1 MEFEAK
7 LEQIEILQSNHV
19 TLFRNYIQKKFP
31 TASPE
36 ERSIILADAVY
47 KAMNKHIEE
56 FDTKIR
62 DRVKHEVLKRAVM
75 KDNYNIKGTDIFYAC
90 LALKDTEEGL
100 KESLVIWLNNKCNSS
115 IKKEYFDQLYSRQST
130 SSDELIEYD
139 LSQAGTFKN
148 KVLLLQQFLDRI
160 QVTYTYVKQ
169 KTARNLSYPRVVAL
183 FLITTVFITYLA
195 MGNMD
200 TLFSKQNSF
209 QNVQAEEIPGKQ
221 ISNISNSSLPSHL
234 RYREVDKDSLVN
246 YLVKKYSLLSEEKY
260 ISAIIQASF
269 ELDVNPLLLIA
280 ITGQEQAYVPKNHS
294 NAVIIA
300 NNPFNVFGSWQVYNT
315 DILDSARIAAR
326 TVVELSKNRPQS
338 IDPIVWINNKYA
350 EDKRWHEGVNKNF
363 EDINREVKT
372 MVDSL

>member
-90 LALKDTEEGL
+90 LALKDTEEEL

-115 IKKEYFDQLYSRQST
+115 IKKEYLDQLYRRQST
-130 SSDELIEYD
+130 SSDEWIEYD
-139 LSQAGTFKN
+139 LGRAGTFKN
-148 KVLLLQQFLDRI
+148 KVLLLQQLLDRI
-160 QVTYTYVKQ
+160 HVTYTYVKQ
-169 KTARNLSYPRVVAL
+169 KITARKLAYSRVVAS

-195 MGNMD
+195 IGNMD
-200 TLFSKQNSF
+200 DVFLEQNNSKNA
-209 QNVQAEEIPGKQ
+209 QAEEVTGKQ
-221 ISNISNSSLPSHL
+221 ISNSSLPNYL
-234 RYREVDKDSLVN
+234 RYREVDKDSLVT
-246 YLVKKYSLLSEEKY
+246 YLVRKNSLLSEEKY

-294 NAVIIA
+294 NAAIIA

-326 TVVELSKNRPQS
+326 TVVELSKNRPQA
-338 IDPIVWINNKYA
+338 IDPIVWINHKYA

-363 EDINREVKT
+363 ADINREVKT